1 MSNAIRIAAHY
12 KALAEKLQGKVDDQ
26 RRVLLKV
33 KDELVEGKE
42 LKKHAIPIS
51 RKVAFLGESN
61 RYE

>member
-42 LKKHAIPIS
+42 LKRHAIPIP
-51 RKVAFLGESN
+51 RKVAFFFFGI
-61 RYE
+61 

>member
-1 MSNAIRIAAHY
+1 MSNVIRIAAHY

-42 LKKHAIPIS
+42 LKKHAIPSQGRSLFSFFGI
-51 RKVAFLGESN
+51 
-61 RYE
+61 

>member
-1 MSNAIRIAAHY
+1 MNNAIRIASHY

-42 LKKHAIPIS
+42 LKKHESLIS
-51 RKVAFLGESN
+51 GRLYFG
-61 RYE
+61 Y

>member
-1 MSNAIRIAAHY
+1 MSNAIRIASHY

-42 LKKHAIPIS
+42 LKKHDLHLQAKI
-51 RKVAFLGESN
+51 FL
-61 RYE
+61 Y